1 MRSVC
6 TMEFALIYI
15 LYVRLRKR
23 KREINPTVNPIV
35 N

>member
-1 MRSVC
+1 
-6 TMEFALIYI
+6 MEFALSYI

-23 KREINPTVNPIV
+23 KREINPIANPIV